1 MDINSFM
8 SGNQSFNQSL
18 YAPLTRDPLVC
29 RPAVYFMRK
38 VYMNR
43 RPILRWVVSAGV
55 AVQLAMLLCS
65 APLRAQTGMPSQP
78 GSSSGTPFGSGSAD
92 SNFSTFDSE
101 AKPETHVL
109 SADHAPGDVY
119 GVARY
124 PSGLPM
130 AGARV
135 VILRRGCGR
144 GAVHRQRRGR
154 QLYLQETQ
162 TRPLSNERKDRRVR
176 LRRGY
181 GRRRN
186 PWAERWF

>member
-1 MDINSFM
+1 MGNRSRTLTKRRRGGMKCAAAQCGAKGNCSMDINSFM

-43 RPILRWVVSAGV
+43 RPILRWVVSTGV

-101 AKPETHVL
+101 AKPETPSLARTMLPVTFTVSRGIRAACPWLVQGL
-109 SADHAPGDVY
+109 S
-119 GVARY
+119 
-124 PSGLPM
+124 
-130 AGARV
+130 
-135 VILRRGCGR
+135 
-144 GAVHRQRRGR
+144 
-154 QLYLQETQ
+154 
-162 TRPLSNERKDRRVR
+162 
-176 LRRGY
+176 
-181 GRRRN
+181 
-186 PWAERWF
+186 F